1 MAFLVDDILLSP
13 ITLIKWI
20 AEKIKEAAEEEMT
33 DESKVQGEI
42 LELQMLYEMGEIAEE
57 EYQKKEAKLMER
69 LEAIRKYKEEK

>member
-42 LELQMLYEMGEIAEE
+42 LELQMLYEIDEITEE

>member
-20 AEKIKEAAEEEMT
+20 AEKVKGAAEEEMT

-42 LELQMLYEMGEIAEE
+42 LELQMLYEIDEITEE
-57 EYQKKEAKLMER
+57 EYEKKEAKLMER
-69 LEAIRKYKEEK
+69 LEAIRRYKEQ